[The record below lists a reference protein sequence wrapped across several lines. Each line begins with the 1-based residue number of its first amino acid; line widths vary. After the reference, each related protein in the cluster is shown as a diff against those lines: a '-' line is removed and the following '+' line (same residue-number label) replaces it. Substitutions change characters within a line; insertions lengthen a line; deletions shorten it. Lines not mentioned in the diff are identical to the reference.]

1 MNVKIRQ
8 KEGITLIALV
18 ITIIVLLILAGVT
31 IATLTGDNGIL
42 SKATEAKEETEKAR
56 VVEEAKTD
64 ILGKQAENEGSE
76 ISESDLKEV
85 LGKYFTDVPE
95 ELPEG
100 EALGEY
106 ELTAKEEY
114 GGYKIKVGE
123 IWRGE
128 LEKEKE
134 YVEVSEDYK
143 GYYADIDGNGGVDG
157 IIYADLAKGGSGQ
170 WTDSDG
176 TYEIPKVE
184 SGLKNYYVSQEG
196 YEGPFGT
203 MDVLTGEG
211 SGAERFYVMALED
224 VNPGTRYC
232 WYDAASGQMSDYA
245 STTSQDFGTGRKNTE
260 TMIAKWNS
268 KGYGEQDDN
277 GTYKDM
283 WGVIQSEVGN
293 INDPTWFVPSRAEWS
308 AFGDYLTK
316 NLGLTTSNYNSK
328 FGLNSWYWSSS
339 QYDASGAYYADFY
352 SGYTGSY
359 NADNDGYVRLSA
371 TF

>member
-1 MNVKIRQ
+1 MKKIKRR
-8 KEGITLIALV
+8 KERNTLKILD

-42 SKATEAKEETEKAR
+42 SKVTEAKEETEKAR

-64 ILGKQAENEGSE
+64 ILGKQAEKEGSD

-100 EALGEY
+100 EELGEL
-106 ELTAKEEY
+106 ELIAKEEY

-123 IWRGE
+123 IWSGE

-134 YVEVSEDYK
+134 YIETAEDYK
-143 GYYADIDGNGGVDG
+143 GYYADIDGNGSVDG

-170 WTDSDG
+170 WGESWG
-176 TYEIPKVE
+176 TYEYDKVE

-203 MDVLTGEG
+203 MDVLTAEGNGED
-211 SGAERFYVMALED
+211 RFYVMALED
-224 VNPGTRYC
+224 VDGSTHY
-232 WYDAASGQMSDYA
+232 WYKNAYGNLKDTVSGSA
-245 STTSQDFGTGRKNTE
+245 NDFGAGRENTIKMIENWNKNGGE
-260 TMIAKWNS
+260 GS
-268 KGYGEQDDN
+268 YGAQDAN
-277 GTYKDM
+277 DM
-283 WGVIQSEVGN
+283 WGIIQSKVGD
-293 INDPTWFVPSRAEWS
+293 INDLTWFVPSKAEWS
-308 AFGDYLTK
+308 AFGDYMTT

-339 QYDASGAYYADFY
+339 QETSNGAYRASFY
-352 SGYTGSY
+352 GGGIGTNYVNSY
-359 NADNDGYVRLSA
+359 SYVRLSA